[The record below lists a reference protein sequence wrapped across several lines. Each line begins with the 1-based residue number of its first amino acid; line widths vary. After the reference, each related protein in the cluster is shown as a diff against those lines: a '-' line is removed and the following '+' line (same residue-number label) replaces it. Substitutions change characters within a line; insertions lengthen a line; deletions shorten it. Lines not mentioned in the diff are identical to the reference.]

1 VDKLA
6 EALSVLGTLGT
17 ASFSVVSEAMNRR
30 AVAGLASIIVP
41 CWNELEFTRQ
51 CLAALI
57 RHSRSPWELI
67 VVDNGSTDG
76 TDFYLNGVQDTAA
89 VPVTVI
95 ANGENRGFPAAVNQ
109 GLQQA
114 RGEFL
119 VLLNNDVV
127 VTDAWLD
134 QLIALTTATSGK
146 QENDLTA
153 KDAKSAKEE
162 KKKNETGG
170 GSGETLHALSGRPNL
185 TVNDFEDVLSN
196 SVADSSRTTPPPFDL
211 AVADRSRT
219 TPPGPPF
226 FTRGGTRTPSSSLPT
241 AYCALPTPSIV
252 GPMSNYATPPQL
264 VENVPYHDIGEM
276 HRFAATWRDRHRGQW
291 FNVPKLSG
299 FCLLMKRAVY
309 ETIGGL
315 DELFGLGFFDDDD
328 LAQRARRAG
337 FELAVAHDLFV
348 HHFGSRTFAGNGVDA
363 EKLLDENA
371 AQFAAKWG
379 LNGIKGRRVAL
390 KPFQDSRST
399 SVDSVHPPDLAER
412 SSVSLTMIVRDE
424 EKNLPKC
431 LESVR
436 GLFDEIVVI
445 DTGSHDRTAE
455 IARSFGARVFDFP
468 WIDDFAAAR
477 NEALERATGDY
488 AFWLD
493 ADDVVDPPE
502 REKLRALLVGLGRLP
517 GRALSA
523 HAEASTA
530 RAEPRPP
537 EEGLAAYVVR
547 CACDPAPDGT
557 GGETIVDHI
566 RLFPL
571 RSGVRWTYRVH
582 EQILPSLRRA
592 KIPVRWTDLTVRHT
606 GYVDQALR
614 AKKLDRD
621 TNILKRELQ
630 ERPDDPFVCFNLG
643 AIAVER
649 QNWEEAIGFLNKS
662 LVSSAP
668 SDSIVRKLYALIARA
683 HQMMGNSQAAIQTCL
698 EGLVLDPQDAEL
710 WFRKG
715 VVHRHRGEPA
725 EAEKAWRRILGL
737 KRPNQFCS
745 VDQGIYGHLTRR
757 NLAVLAAERGD
768 HAETQRLWRE
778 VLAECPGD
786 REATAKLRG
795 AFVREYVGAGGE
807 TMAGA
812 GTEQDQD

>member
-1 VDKLA
+1 
-6 EALSVLGTLGT
+6 
-17 ASFSVVSEAMNRR
+17 
-30 AVAGLASIIVP
+30 
-41 CWNELEFTRQ
+41 
-51 CLAALI
+51 
-57 RHSRSPWELI
+57 
-67 VVDNGSTDG
+67 
-76 TDFYLNGVQDTAA
+76 
-89 VPVTVI
+89 
-95 ANGENRGFPAAVNQ
+95 
-109 GLQQA
+109 
-114 RGEFL
+114 

-134 QLIALTTATSGK
+134 QLIALTTAKSGK
-146 QENDLTA
+146 QENGLTA

-162 KKKNETGG
+162 KKKNGTRV
-170 GSGETLHALSGRPNL
+170 GSGETLDALSARPNL
-185 TVNDFEDVLSN
+185 TVNDFEDVISN
-196 SVADSSRTTPPPFDL
+196 SAANSHGPPPIPMISL
-211 AVADRSRT
+211 WLKSH
-219 TPPGPPF
+219 GPPPLAPPSQG
-226 FTRGGTRTPSSSLPT
+226 GGTRTPSSSLPT
-241 AYCALPTPSIV
+241 AYCVLPTPSIV

-264 VENVPYHDIGEM
+264 VENVPYRDMDEM
-276 HRFAATWRDRHRGQW
+276 QVFARTWRDRHRGQW

-315 DELFGLGFFDDDD
+315 DERFGMGFFDDDD

-371 AQFAAKWG
+371 ARFAAKWG
-379 LNGIKGRRVAL
+379 LNGINGRRVAL

-399 SVDSVHPPDLAER
+399 SVGSAHPPDLAER

-477 NEALERATGDY
+477 NQALERATGDY

-493 ADDVVDPPE
+493 ADDVVDPPQ
-502 REKLRALLVGLGRLP
+502 REKLRALLHGLGRP
-517 GRALSA
+517 PRPALAA
-523 HAEASTA
+523 HAEGSAA
-530 RAEPRPP
+530 RAKPRAPQVCP
-537 EEGLAAYVVR
+537 AAYVVR

-571 RSGVRWTYRVH
+571 RSDVRWTYRVH
-582 EQILPSLRRA
+582 EQILPSLRQA

-606 GYVDQALR
+606 GYVDQVLR

-621 TNILKRELQ
+621 TNILKREHQ
-630 ERPDDPFVCFNLG
+630 ERPDDQFVCFNLG

-662 LVSSAP
+662 VASPAP

-698 EGLVLDPQDAEL
+698 NGLALDPEDAEL

-725 EAEKAWRRILGL
+725 EAEKARRRILGL

-745 VDQGIYGHLTRR
+745 VDQGVYGHLTRR
-757 NLAVLAAERGD
+757 NLAALAAERGD
-768 HAETQRLWRE
+768 HAETVRFWRD

-786 REATAKLRG
+786 REALAKLGG

-812 GTEQDQD
+812 RTEQDQD